1 MKSLPL
7 CHAVT
12 FAFAFALA
20 LAAQAGAA
28 DIRDVSQVYSL
39 THARSVRIEL
49 PAGDIRVETIPQHK
63 LRVDLTLKCR
73 SWSDNCRERARNVE
87 IVGGYEGDVFVLKL
101 ANVPKTNFNGLSLH
115 GTVQVPRDLAPDFAL
130 GAGDLDL
137 WGIGSDTDVSLGA
150 GDLTVHLREDDT
162 RSVDMQVGLGD
173 ASLHRH
179 GERIGGRGF
188 LSKSLS
194 WSGSGRAVVNLHLG
208 VGDVSARLDE

>member
-7 CHAVT
+7 CLVL
-12 FAFAFALA
+12 ALA
-20 LAAQAGAA
+20 LVAPARAA
-28 DIRDVSQVYSL
+28 DVRDIRQVYSL

-49 PAGDIRVETIPQHK
+49 PAGDLRVETIPEHK
-63 LRVDLTLKCR
+63 LRLDLTLKCR
-73 SWSDNCRERARNVE
+73 GWSADCGNRTRNVE

-101 ANVPKTNFNGLSLH
+101 ANTPKTNFSGLSLH
-115 GTVQVPRDLAPDFAL
+115 GTLQVPRDLALDFSL

-137 WGIGSDTDVSLGA
+137 WGLGADTDVSLGA
-150 GDLTVHLREDDT
+150 GDLTVHLREGDT

-173 ASLHRH
+173 ATLHRN
-179 GERIGGRGF
+179 GQRIEGHGF